1 MPCDLCHFHISY
13 LLIKIFP
20 IKLKFRPTLS
30 VVTSYL
36 IESTTMMQIRMLAV
50 LITTESLYNPCSR
63 LTGSISPSISPS
75 PQYCL
80 SRRIEIQSSVS
91 VKLSVPSIPYIPL
104 QPKYDALSMSWS
116 VHLFINDFFNFWFL
130 SPSSSFN
137 CIISYVQIPARPREG
152 EARGEAAL
160 LLYL

>member
-36 IESTTMMQIRMLAV
+36 IESTTMMWIRMLAV

-91 VKLSVPSIPYIPL
+91 VKLSVPSIPYIAL
-104 QPKYDALSMSWS
+104 QPKYYALSIVMVSS
-116 VHLFINDFFNFWFL
+116 PIYKMIFKFL
-130 SPSSSFN
+130 VPLAEF
-137 CIISYVQIPARPREG
+137 QLQLHHFLG
-152 EARGEAAL
+152 
-160 LLYL
+160 

>member
-1 MPCDLCHFHISY
+1 MPFDLCHFNFSY

-36 IESTTMMQIRMLAV
+36 IESTTMMWIRMLAV

-116 VHLFINDFFNFWFL
+116 VHLFINDFF
-130 SPSSSFN
+130 
-137 CIISYVQIPARPREG
+137 
-152 EARGEAAL
+152 
-160 LLYL
+160 

>member
-1 MPCDLCHFHISY
+1 MPCDLCHFNFSY

-36 IESTTMMQIRMLAV
+36 IESTTMMWIRMLAV

-91 VKLSVPSIPYIPL
+91 VKLSVPSIPYIAL
-104 QPKYDALSMSWS
+104 QPKYYALSIVMVSS
-116 VHLFINDFFNFWFL
+116 PIYKMIFKFL
-130 SPSSSFN
+130 VPLAEF
-137 CIISYVQIPARPREG
+137 Q
-152 EARGEAAL
+152 L
-160 LLYL
+160 QLHHFLH

>member
-36 IESTTMMQIRMLAV
+36 IESTTMMWIRMLAV

-63 LTGSISPSISPS
+63 LTGSISPSTSPS
-75 PQYCL
+75 PQFCL
-80 SRRIEIQSSVS
+80 SRIKEIQSSVS
-91 VKLSVPSIPYIPL
+91 VKLSVPSIPYIAL
-104 QPKYDALSMSWS
+104 QPKYDALSIVMVSS
-116 VHLFINDFFNFWFL
+116 PIYKMIFKFL
-130 SPSSSFN
+130 VPLAEF
-137 CIISYVQIPARPREG
+137 QLQLHHFLR
-152 EARGEAAL
+152 
-160 LLYL
+160 

>member
-1 MPCDLCHFHISY
+1 MRCDLCHFHNSY

-36 IESTTMMQIRMLAV
+36 IESTTMMWIRMLAV

-91 VKLSVPSIPYIPL
+91 VKLSVPSIPYIAL
-104 QPKYDALSMSWS
+104 QPKYYALSIVMVSS
-116 VHLFINDFFNFWFL
+116 PIYKMIFKFL
-130 SPSSSFN
+130 VPLAEF
-137 CIISYVQIPARPREG
+137 QLQLHHFLG
-152 EARGEAAL
+152 
-160 LLYL
+160 